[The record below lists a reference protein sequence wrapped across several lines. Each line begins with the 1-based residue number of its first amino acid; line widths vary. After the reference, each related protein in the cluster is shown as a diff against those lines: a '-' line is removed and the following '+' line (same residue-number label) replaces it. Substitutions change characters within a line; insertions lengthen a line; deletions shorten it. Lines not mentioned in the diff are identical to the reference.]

1 MYSMNFVENMYTMAS
16 RCECGNIRANGSLSF
31 SVFQESIF
39 ILAKQD

>member
-1 MYSMNFVENMYTMAS
+1 MYLMNSVENTAMMAD
-16 RCECGNIRANGSLSF
+16 RCECGYIRANGSLSF